1 MAVKDLD
8 SFKAQFGEVA
18 KNCGG
23 CHRDYRLHSS

>member
-8 SFKAQFGEVA
+8 SFEAQFGEVA